1 MPDFNTDI
9 LTSRHGS
16 RAGLP
21 AWYGSY
27 LGRLLAR
34 AEREALDALL
44 PDLFGYHLVQLGGHG
59 ENLCENSRISHCMVL
74 DERAHSETGLL
85 ADNAALPFASESVDV
100 VVMPH
105 SLEFHPNPHAILREV
120 DRILIPEGHVVILNF
135 NPLSLWGLTRLL
147 LGWRKQM
154 PWRGQYYRRA
164 RLRDWL
170 SLLGFDYVYGRQ
182 IFFRPPIQ
190 HEKTMQK
197 LEFMESFGQ
206 RIMPLFAGVTIMLAR
221 KRTSTLTP
229 IGPRWRKEK
238 ISHNPMAEPSTR
250 GMHYDDPRSYFY
262 RRGLSW

>member
-9 LTSRHGS
+9 SPPTSAPG
-16 RAGLP
+16 ADLP

-34 AEREALDALL
+34 AEGEALDELL

-59 ENLCENSRISHCMVL
+59 ENLCATSRISHCMVL
-74 DERAHSETGLL
+74 DELAHSATSLL

-105 SLEFHPNPHAILREV
+105 TLEFHPDPHAILREV
-120 DRILIPEGHVVILNF
+120 DRILIPEGHVLILNF
-135 NPLSLWGLTRLL
+135 NPLSLWGLARLL

-154 PWRGQYYRRA
+154 PWRGQYYTRR

-170 SLLGFDYVYGRQ
+170 SLLGFDYIDGRQ
-182 IFFRPPIQ
+182 VFFRPPLQ

-197 LEFMESFGQ
+197 LEFMDRIGQ
-206 RIMPLFAGVTIMLAR
+206 RIIPLFAGVTIMLAR

-229 IGPRWRKEK
+229 IGPRWRENK
-238 ISHNPMAEPSTR
+238 IRHRPIAEPSTR
-250 GMHYDDPRSYFY
+250 GMHYDDPR
-262 RRGLSW
+262 

>member
-1 MPDFNTDI
+1 MPLFKNDI
-9 LTSRHGS
+9 SIPKTGS
-16 RAGLP
+16 RASLP
-21 AWYGSY
+21 TWYGSY

-34 AEREALDALL
+34 AEREALDTLL

-59 ENLCENSRISHCMVL
+59 ENLCENSRVSHCVVL
-74 DERAHSETGLL
+74 DELPHSEAGLL
-85 ADNAALPFASESVDV
+85 ADNAALPLASESVDV

-135 NPLSLWGLTRLL
+135 NPLSFWGLARLL

-154 PWRGQYYRRA
+154 PWRGQFYTQG

-170 SLLGFDYVYGRQ
+170 SLLGFDYVSGRQ
-182 IFFRPPIQ
+182 VFFRPPIQ

-197 LEFMESFGQ
+197 LEFMERVGQ

-229 IGPRWRKEK
+229 IGPSWQKKK
-238 ISHNPMAEPSTR
+238 IRPCPIAEPSTR
-250 GMHYDDPRSYFY
+250 GMHYDDPR
-262 RRGLSW
+262 